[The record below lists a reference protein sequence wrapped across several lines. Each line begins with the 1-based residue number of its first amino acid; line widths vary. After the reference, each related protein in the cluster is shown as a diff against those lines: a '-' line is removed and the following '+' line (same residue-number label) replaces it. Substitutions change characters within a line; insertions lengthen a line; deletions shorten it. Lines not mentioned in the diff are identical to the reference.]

1 MSGVQGLEEPQRH
14 TAARQT
20 KKATRPSE
28 ETDRREMEETS
39 LYDSFSLY
47 GSGVTLITT
56 NDGGIDRFFVAAS
69 VLTASVNPF
78 TVAVSVGR
86 YREALPAI
94 AGGAP
99 WALSVL
105 TADHMGLVENL
116 TSPMTGDLTSDDI
129 HERRLDML
137 AKAGAKRSPEGTLWL
152 PDALVTLWCST
163 LSLTPVNDQFL
174 LVGEVARGSSRGSG
188 TPLLRWNRSFHTLHP
203 HM

>member
-1 MSGVQGLEEPQRH
+1 MQRLKSQRH
-14 TAARQT
+14 PAARQPES
-20 KKATRPSE
+20 RSE
-28 ETDRREMEETS
+28 SEETS

-56 NDGGIDRFFVAAS
+56 DDGGTDRFFVAAS

-99 WALSVL
+99 WAISVL
-105 TADHMGLVENL
+105 TADHVGLVEDL

-129 HERRLDML
+129 HERRLGML
-137 AKAGAKRSPEGTLWL
+137 VEAGAERSPEGTLWL

-174 LVGEVARGSSRGSG
+174 LVGEVTRGSARTTG
-188 TPLLRWNRSFHTLHP
+188 TPLLRWNRSFHTLPPTHP
-203 HM
+203 

>member
-1 MSGVQGLEEPQRH
+1 MIGVQRLDEPQRQIS
-14 TAARQT
+14 TRQT
-20 KKATRPSE
+20 ES
-28 ETDRREMEETS
+28 RRETEETS

-99 WALSVL
+99 WAISVL
-105 TADHMGLVENL
+105 SADHVRLVENL
-116 TSPMTGDLTSDDI
+116 TSPMTGDLTSDRI
-129 HERRLDML
+129 HERRLEML
-137 AKAGAKRSPEGTLWL
+137 AQAGVERSPEGTLWL

-163 LSLTPVNDQFL
+163 RSLTPVNDQFL
-174 LVGEVARGSSRGSG
+174 LVGEVTRGSSHGSG
-188 TPLLRWNRSFHTLHP
+188 TPLLRWNRSFRTLHP
-203 HM
+203 RV

>member
-1 MSGVQGLEEPQRH
+1 MIGVQRLDEPQRQISM
-14 TAARQT
+14 RQT
-20 KKATRPSE
+20 E
-28 ETDRREMEETS
+28 GRREAEETS
-39 LYDSFSLY
+39 LYESFSLY

-56 NDGGIDRFFVAAS
+56 DGGGTDRFFVAAS

-99 WALSVL
+99 WAISVL
-105 TADHMGLVENL
+105 TADHVGLVEDL

-129 HERRLDML
+129 HQRRMEILVE
-137 AKAGAKRSPEGTLWL
+137 AGAKRSPEGILWL

-163 LSLTPVNDQFL
+163 SSLTPVNDQFL
-174 LVGEVARGSSRGSG
+174 LVGEVTRGSARGGG
-188 TPLLRWNRSFHTLHP
+188 TPLLRWNRSFHTLRP

>member
-1 MSGVQGLEEPQRH
+1 MSGVQRLESQRH
-14 TAARQT
+14 PAARPT
-20 KKATRPSE
+20 EKAARPPV
-28 ETDRREMEETS
+28 ETGRREAEETS
-39 LYDSFSLY
+39 LYESFSLY

-56 NDGGIDRFFVAAS
+56 DGGGTDRFFVAAS

-99 WALSVL
+99 WAISVL
-105 TADHMGLVENL
+105 TADHVRLVENL
-116 TSPMTGDLTSDDI
+116 TSPTAESLMADDI
-129 HERRLDML
+129 HKQRLEML
-137 AKAGAKRSPEGTLWL
+137 ATAGAQRSPEGTLWL

-174 LVGEVARGSSRGSG
+174 LVGEVTRGSARSTG
-188 TPLLRWNRSFHTLHP
+188 TPLLRWNRSFHTLDAP
-203 HM
+203 M